1 MASRLER
8 NTSGNLL
15 PCSLE
20 SNRIDLKKKKS
31 LDKKIRKGFHVK
43 KKLMK
48 T

>member
-31 LDKKIRKGFHVK
+31 LDKKIKGFHVK